1 MVADMLRSVVLEEMT
16 HMGLAANLLNAVGG
30 SPVIARP
37 GFVPAY
43 PGPLPGTVGG
53 DLEARLD
60 RLSLDLVENV
70 FMRIEEP
77 EDPLV
82 FRSES
87 AAETGPLT
95 IGEFYA
101 AIADQLRTVGSAA
114 FVGDPARQVTHEL
127 GQEGL
132 IAITDLDSALAAI
145 HTIVEEGEG
154 TQQSPLDREGELAHY
169 YRFAEIK
176 HGHRLVPI
184 PDAPPDAPPDQ
195 LFSYTGSTGRDRGR
209 RRPAAAPRPA
219 APPLPDGVGGRP
231 RQPDVQLH
239 LHRGAQGPAR
249 HLQRPARPLPP
260 HGRTDGVGQADRARD
275 GSTAGRSDLS
285 RTATGPV
292 RASPGSRSS
301 PGQRDFDLRDAGGQI
316 DLRTDDEAVQEG
328 HRDLVLP
335 GHRRTQH
342 ERPVRAGHSGDVG
355 QVDRS
360 GGEAHRRAGHRAG
373 LVLDQAADQRHR
385 RPRRPHAGPDLRPST
400 HELRDP
406 DHGAGV
412 RGPRRWPWALTMGSS
427 SL

>member
-87 AAETGPLT
+87 AAATGPLT

-176 HGHRLVPI
+176 HRHRLVPI

-195 LFSYTGSTGRDRGR
+195 LFSYTGTPSKSRPPASGPCAAIRGCTPTRRGR
-209 RRPAAAPRPA
+209 RPTSPTRRSTTPTPRCSRA
-219 APPLPDGVGGRP
+219 CTPP
-231 RQPDVQLH
+231 
-239 LHRGAQGPAR
+239 
-249 HLQRPARPLPP
+249 
-260 HGRTDGVGQADRARD
+260 
-275 GSTAGRSDLS
+275 STAGPTTSSARSD
-285 RTATGPV
+285 
-292 RASPGSRSS
+292 
-301 PGQRDFDLRDAGGQI
+301 
-316 DLRTDDEAVQEG
+316 
-328 HRDLVLP
+328 
-335 GHRRTQH
+335 
-342 ERPVRAGHSGDVG
+342 
-355 QVDRS
+355 
-360 GGEAHRRAGHRAG
+360 
-373 LVLDQAADQRHR
+373 
-385 RPRRPHAGPDLRPST
+385 
-400 HELRDP
+400 
-406 DHGAGV
+406 
-412 RGPRRWPWALTMGSS
+412 
-427 SL
+427 

>member
-1 MVADMLRSVVLEEMT
+1 MILMRPELAAELDRPDTLHTALQTAIELEHATIPVYLYALYSLEPGRNAIVADMLRSVVLEEMT

-87 AAETGPLT
+87 AAEIGPLT

-132 IAITDLDSALAAI
+132 IAIADVDSALAAI

-184 PDAPPDAPPDQ
+184 PDAPPEAPPDQ
-195 LFSYTGSTGRDRGR
+195 LFSYTGST
-209 RRPAAAPRPA
+209 
-219 APPLPDGVGGRP
+219 VE
-231 RQPDVQLH
+231 
-239 LHRGAQGPAR
+239 
-249 HLQRPARPLPP
+249 
-260 HGRTDGVGQADRARD
+260 
-275 GSTAGRSDLS
+275 
-285 RTATGPV
+285 
-292 RASPGSRSS
+292 
-301 PGQRDFDLRDAGGQI
+301 I
-316 DLRTDDEAVQEG
+316 EA
-328 HRDLVLP
+328 
-335 GHRRTQH
+335 
-342 ERPVRAGHSGDVG
+342 
-355 QVDRS
+355 
-360 GGEAHRRAGHRAG
+360 
-373 LVLDQAADQRHR
+373 
-385 RPRRPHAGPDLRPST
+385 
-400 HELRDP
+400 
-406 DHGAGV
+406 AGV
-412 RGPRRWPWALTMGSS
+412 RALRRDPRLHPYSTGSAADLANQTFNYTYSAVLKGLHATFNGRPDHFLRTVGLMESAKQIALEMGRLPADPSQPNGDRAGPSFAWQPVLTGSG
-427 SL
+427 